1 MTVSLAAL
9 SNLDVLVDGLLICL
23 ILFAVRLVF
32 LLLFQR
38 QQLFPLL
45 YIAPR
50 GLITILL
57 FFQIQSSY
65 PEYLSPAFDQGI
77 LLVVILV
84 TSLVMTAALIQH
96 GLGIREIPREPDTA
110 ALSLDLDQPSTGPAP
125 SSAAA
130 EDETGT

>member
-1 MTVSLAAL
+1 VE
-9 SNLDVLVDGLLICL
+9 GLLICV
-23 ILFAVRLVF
+23 ILFAVRLIF

-38 QQLFPLL
+38 KYLFPLL

-65 PEYLSPAFDQGI
+65 PQYLSPAFDQGI

-96 GLGIREIPREPDTA
+96 GLGIREIPREPETA
-110 ALSLDLDQPSTGPAP
+110 ALSLDAAKDAELDAQG
-125 SSAAA
+125 
-130 EDETGT
+130 DTGT